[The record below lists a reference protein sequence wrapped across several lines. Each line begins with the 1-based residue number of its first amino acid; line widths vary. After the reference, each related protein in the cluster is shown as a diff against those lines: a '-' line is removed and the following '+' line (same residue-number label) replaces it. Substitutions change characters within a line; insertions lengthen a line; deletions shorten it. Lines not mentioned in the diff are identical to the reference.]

1 MEVGLKEDEDG
12 NILIVGNIIPIVV
25 VFPKETIIYV
35 NESLKS
41 LYKSMFTSKGADMKV
56 TSFQKTP
63 TMSLVMWRLV
73 IKGEINKKAKKDQID
88 FKLILGQCLLL
99 LSTNKQ
105 LGYRSQYND
114 SIQKGATKQT
124 CAFPL

>member
-1 MEVGLKEDEDG
+1 
-12 NILIVGNIIPIVV
+12 
-25 VFPKETIIYV
+25 
-35 NESLKS
+35 
-41 LYKSMFTSKGADMKV
+41 MFTSKGADMKV